1 MPKRDIAW
9 WWWLV
14 IDLLLATSLLVDRR
28 ILAAVFAVAAAQVVL
43 FARASGWTS
52 FPAQVRIAYLGLL
65 LIGLWHPAGFIHW
78 IQLAGT
84 TAMVL
89 FGYCLLARCLSL
101 LPFNRIEPLS
111 AALVMRTFFAPPVAD
126 VIAGIQ
132 ARAAGTGECQGGKEV
147 PIRP

>member
-14 IDLLLATSLLVDRR
+14 IDLLVATSLLVDRR
-28 ILAAVFAVAAAQVVL
+28 MLAAVFAVAAAQVVL
-43 FARASGWTS
+43 FATSSGWTS

-78 IQLAGT
+78 IQLGGT

-111 AALVMRTFFAPPVAD
+111 AALVMRTFFAPPVAS
-126 VIAGIQ
+126 VIASRQ
-132 ARAAGTGECQGGKEV
+132 RHAR
-147 PIRP
+147 